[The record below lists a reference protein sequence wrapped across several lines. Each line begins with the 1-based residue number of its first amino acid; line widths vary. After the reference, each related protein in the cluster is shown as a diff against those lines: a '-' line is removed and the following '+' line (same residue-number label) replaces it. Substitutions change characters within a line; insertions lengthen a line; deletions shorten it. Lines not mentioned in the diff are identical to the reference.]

1 MPAGCPPR
9 ACHGFSILELVAA
22 LAIVGFAI
30 LAVTATLSVESGRAA
45 RLAAREEAV
54 DALEATIEEV
64 RAGLTPLESTSIQV
78 TGTADS
84 AHDGSLD
91 ITLDVV
97 SVSPSGL
104 YRVEATARW
113 RVLGKA
119 ASERLTTLVWRP

>member
-1 MPAGCPPR
+1 M
-9 ACHGFSILELVAA
+9 A

-104 YRVEATARW
+104 YQVEATARW